1 MHTAHCGCSGAEAPG
16 FRDFPG
22 LLTAKENRNGSRRTL
37 PHQNHLLSCTILLS
51 PWNFQAVRLCGVNVL
66 PSHHRMSLSP
76 APPAQT
82 TPADLPRVLGASQAT
97 AIVVGTIIGSGIFLV
112 PSEMMRDAGSSALV
126 YLAWIVGGLLS
137 LFGAMTYAEL
147 GAMLPYAGGEY
158 VYLRGAYGDTTAF
171 LYMWTWFAVAK
182 PASIAAVTLGLART
196 LGVFPAFHW
205 LTAHVPGLPLLWS
218 QLFAIAVTWFMTGLN
233 YLGIKKA
240 GDFQLV
246 FTILKAVLI
255 LVVVGFCFASAAG
268 SFVNFT
274 TSLPHAPG
282 GFSGFMLAL
291 IATLWAY
298 DGWNDLTM
306 VAGEVRQ
313 PERNLPIA
321 LIGGLFIVGALFMA
335 TNAAIQYILPAAQI
349 AASERPAVAALS
361 VVAGP
366 GGAGFV
372 AAAMALSI
380 FVTLNGTVMSGARVP
395 FAAARD
401 RLFFAQFAHIHPR
414 FQSPST
420 SLIVQGSLSTILLL
434 FLSQF
439 QKQFELAVFAEWL
452 FYMLTTTT
460 VFFYR
465 RRRPDLA
472 RPYRVWGYP
481 VLPAIFVL
489 CAGFVLIWSFA
500 GNFKGSLLGTGLILL
515 GLPFL
520 WIVRRRYGASIPAD
534 LSHAPSSSD

>member
-1 MHTAHCGCSGAEAPG
+1 MS
-16 FRDFPG
+16 
-22 LLTAKENRNGSRRTL
+22 SVS
-37 PHQNHLLSCTILLS
+37 QS
-51 PWNFQAVRLCGVNVL
+51 PTPQ
-66 PSHHRMSLSP
+66 S
-76 APPAQT
+76 
-82 TPADLPRVLGASQAT
+82 PADLPRVLGASQAM
-97 AIVVGTIIGSGIFLV
+97 AVVVGTIIGSGIFLV
-112 PSEMMRDAGSSALV
+112 PREMMQDLGSSSLV
-126 YLAWIVGGLLS
+126 YLAWVVGGLLS

-182 PASIAAVTLGLART
+182 PASIAAVTSGLART

-205 LTAHVPGLPLLWS
+205 LSDPVAGMPLLWS
-218 QLFAIAVTWFMTGLN
+218 QVFAIGVTWFMTGLN

-246 FTILKAVLI
+246 FTVLKGVLI
-255 LVVVGFCFASAAG
+255 LIVAALCFASASG
-268 SFVNFT
+268 SWSNFST
-274 TSLPHAPG
+274 GLPGAIG
-282 GFSGFMLAL
+282 GLNGFMAAL

-306 VAGEVRQ
+306 VAGEVRK
-313 PERNLPIA
+313 PERSLPVA

-335 TNAAIQYILPAAQI
+335 TNAAIQYILPASQI

-366 GGAGFV
+366 RGAGFV

-401 RLFFAQFAHIHPR
+401 KLFFSQFAHIHPR
-414 FQSPST
+414 LQSPST
-420 SLIVQGSLSTILLL
+420 SLVVQGLLSTILLL

-439 QKQFELAVFAEWL
+439 QQHFELAVFAEWL
-452 FYMLTTTT
+452 FYMLTATT

-465 RRRPDLA
+465 RKYPDLA

-481 VLPAIFVL
+481 VLPAIFIVCAAAVL
-489 CAGFVLIWSFA
+489 VSSYASNLE
-500 GNFKGSLLGTGLILL
+500 GSLIGTVLILL
-515 GLPFL
+515 GLPVL
-520 WIVRRRYGASIPAD
+520 WLVRKLYGASIPITRE
-534 LSHAPSSSD
+534 HMH

>member
-1 MHTAHCGCSGAEAPG
+1 MS
-16 FRDFPG
+16 
-22 LLTAKENRNGSRRTL
+22 
-37 PHQNHLLSCTILLS
+37 QTI
-51 PWNFQAVRLCGVNVL
+51 
-66 PSHHRMSLSP
+66 P
-76 APPAQT
+76 APTNT
-82 TPADLPRVLGASQAT
+82 TPADQLRDLPRVLGASQAT

-112 PSEMMRDAGSSALV
+112 PTEMMRDTGSSTLV
-126 YLAWIVGGLLS
+126 YLAWITGGLLS

-158 VYLRGAYGDTTAF
+158 VYLRGAYGDIPSF

-182 PASIAAVTLGLART
+182 PASIAAVTSGLART
-196 LGVFPAFHW
+196 LGVFPAFHF
-205 LTAHVPGLPLLWS
+205 LSDHVAGTPIYWS
-218 QLFAIAVTWFMTGLN
+218 QIFAIAVTWLITGLN

-246 FTILKAVLI
+246 FTILKGVLI
-255 LVVVGFCFASAAG
+255 LIVAALCFASASG
-268 SFVNFT
+268 SFSNFA
-274 TSLPHAPG
+274 TSLPHAVG
-282 GFSGFMLAL
+282 GFGGFMLAL

-306 VAGEVRQ
+306 VAGEVRR
-313 PERNLPIA
+313 PERSLPIA

-335 TNAAIQYILPAAQI
+335 TNAAIQYILPASQI

-366 GGAGFV
+366 RGAGFV

-380 FVTLNGTVMSGARVP
+380 FVTLNGTIMSGARIP

-401 RLFFAQFAHIHPR
+401 RLFFRQFAYIHPR

-420 SLIVQGSLSTILLL
+420 SLVVQALLSTVLLL

-439 QKQFELAVFAEWL
+439 QQHFELAVFAEWL
-452 FYMLTTTT
+452 FYMLTATT
-460 VFFYR
+460 VFVYR
-465 RRRPDLA
+465 QRRPDLV

-481 VLPAIFVL
+481 VLPAVFVA
-489 CAGFVLIWSFA
+489 CAAAVLIWSYA
-500 GNFKGSLLGTGLILL
+500 GNLKGSLIGTILILL
-515 GLPFL
+515 GLPVMWL
-520 WIVRRRYGASIPAD
+520 MRKLYGPPIPQD
-534 LSHAPSSSD
+534 QSHIAR

>member
-1 MHTAHCGCSGAEAPG
+1 M
-16 FRDFPG
+16 
-22 LLTAKENRNGSRRTL
+22 LL
-37 PHQNHLLSCTILLS
+37 
-51 PWNFQAVRLCGVNVL
+51 
-66 PSHHRMSLSP
+66 SHHRMNPS
-76 APPAQT
+76 APVSSQKLP
-82 TPADLPRVLGASQAT
+82 PDLPRVLGASQAT

-112 PSEMMRDAGSSALV
+112 PTEMMRDTGSSALV
-126 YLAWIVGGLLS
+126 YLAWITGGLLS

-158 VYLRGAYGDTTAF
+158 VYLRGAYGDTPAF

-182 PASIAAVTLGLART
+182 PASIAAVTSGLART
-196 LGVFPAFHW
+196 LGVFTVFHF
-205 LTAHVPGLPLLWS
+205 LTEHVAGTPLLWS
-218 QLFAIAVTWFMTGLN
+218 QVFAISVTWLITGLN

-246 FTILKAVLI
+246 FTILKGILI
-255 LVVVGFCFASAAG
+255 LIVAGICFASVSG
-268 SFVNFT
+268 SFSNFS
-274 TSLPHAPG
+274 TSLPHAVG
-282 GFSGFMLAL
+282 GFGGFMLAL

-306 VAGEVRQ
+306 VAGEVRR
-313 PERNLPIA
+313 PERSLPIA

-349 AASERPAVAALS
+349 AATERPAVAALQ

-366 GGAGFV
+366 RGAGFV

-380 FVTLNGTVMSGARVP
+380 FVTLNGTIMSGARIP

-401 RLFFAQFAHIHPR
+401 RLFFRQFAHIHPR

-420 SLIVQGSLSTILLL
+420 SLVIQALLSTILLL

-439 QKQFELAVFAEWL
+439 QQHFELAVFAEWL

-460 VFFYR
+460 IFVYR
-465 RRRPDLA
+465 RKKPDLA

-481 VLPAIFVL
+481 ILPAIFVV
-489 CAGFVLIWSFA
+489 CACAVLVWSYA
-500 GNFKGSLLGTGLILL
+500 GNLKGSLIGTALILL
-515 GLPFL
+515 GLPVFYL
-520 WIVRRRYGASIPAD
+520 VRRRYG
-534 LSHAPSSSD
+534 PSVPQQ

>member
-1 MHTAHCGCSGAEAPG
+1 MSQTVSPQV
-16 FRDFPG
+16 
-22 LLTAKENRNGSRRTL
+22 
-37 PHQNHLLSCTILLS
+37 HQ
-51 PWNFQAVRLCGVNVL
+51 
-66 PSHHRMSLSP
+66 
-76 APPAQT
+76 
-82 TPADLPRVLGASQAT
+82 TPADLPRVLGASRAM

-112 PSEMMRDAGSSALV
+112 PREMMRDVGSSSLV

-158 VYLRGAYGDTTAF
+158 VYLRGAYGDTPAF

-182 PASIAAVTLGLART
+182 PASIAAVTSGLART

-205 LTAHVPGLPLLWS
+205 LGASLPGPFPLLWS
-218 QLFAIAVTWFMTGLN
+218 QVFAIAVTWFMTGLN

-246 FTILKAVLI
+246 FTVLKGILI
-255 LVVVGFCFASAAG
+255 LIVAALCFASATG
-268 SFVNFT
+268 SWANFT
-274 TSLPHAPG
+274 TSVPHAVG
-282 GFSGFMLAL
+282 GINGFMAAL

-306 VAGEVRQ
+306 VAGEVRR
-313 PERNLPIA
+313 PERSLPFA
-321 LIGGLFIVGALFMA
+321 LIGGLFVVGILFMA

-366 GGAGFV
+366 RGAGFV

-380 FVTLNGTVMSGARVP
+380 FVTLNGTVMSGARIP

-401 RLFFAQFAHIHPR
+401 RLFFPQFAHIHPR

-420 SLIVQGSLSTILLL
+420 SLVVQGLLSTVLLL

-439 QKQFELAVFAEWL
+439 QQHFELAVFAEWL
-452 FYMLTTTT
+452 FYMLTATT
-460 VFFYR
+460 VFVYR
-465 RRRPDLA
+465 RHHPEYA

-481 VLPAIFVL
+481 LLPAVFVV
-489 CAGFVLIWSFA
+489 CAAAVLVSSYA
-500 GNFKGSLLGTGLILL
+500 ANLEGSLLGTALILL
-515 GLPFL
+515 GLPVL
-520 WIVRRRYGASIPAD
+520 WLVRRRYGASRPANRD
-534 LSHAPSSSD
+534 R

>member
-1 MHTAHCGCSGAEAPG
+1 MSQP
-16 FRDFPG
+16 
-22 LLTAKENRNGSRRTL
+22 
-37 PHQNHLLSCTILLS
+37 
-51 PWNFQAVRLCGVNVL
+51 
-66 PSHHRMSLSP
+66 PS
-76 APPAQT
+76 AQT
-82 TPADLPRVLGASQAT
+82 QPVMADLPRMLGPSQAT

-112 PSEMMRDAGSSALV
+112 PREMMQDVGSSALV

-158 VYLRGAYGDTTAF
+158 VYLRGAYGDTPAF

-182 PASIAAVTLGLART
+182 PASIAAVTIGLART
-196 LGVFPAFHW
+196 LEFFPVFRALGTQAIGGP
-205 LTAHVPGLPLLWS
+205 VPLLWS
-218 QLFAIAVTWFMTGLN
+218 QIFAIAVTWLITGLN

-246 FTILKAVLI
+246 FTVLKGILI
-255 LVVVGFCFASAAG
+255 LIVAGLCFASASGAWA
-268 SFVNFT
+268 NFST
-274 TSLPHAPG
+274 TLPHAAGGMG
-282 GFSGFMLAL
+282 GFMAAL

-306 VAGEVRQ
+306 VAGEVKQ
-313 PERNLPIA
+313 PERSLPIA
-321 LIGGLFIVGALFMA
+321 LIGGLFIVGILFMA

-349 AASERPAVAALS
+349 AASERPAVAALN

-366 GGAGFV
+366 AGAGFV

-380 FVTLNGTVMSGARVP
+380 FVTLNGTIMSGARIP

-401 RLFFAQFAHIHPR
+401 RLFFRQFAHISPR

-420 SLIVQGSLSTILLL
+420 SLIVQGLLSTVLLL

-439 QKQFELAVFAEWL
+439 QQHFELAVFAEWL
-452 FYMLTTTT
+452 FYMLTATT
-460 VFFYR
+460 VFVYH

-472 RPYRVWGYP
+472 RPYKVWGYP
-481 VLPAIFVL
+481 LLPGLFVACAAAVLVSSYL
-489 CAGFVLIWSFA
+489 
-500 GNFKGSLLGTGLILL
+500 GNLKGSLMGTALILL
-515 GLPFL
+515 GLPVL
-520 WIVRRRYGASIPAD
+520 WLVRKMYGASTPTEEGH
-534 LSHAPSSSD
+534 SE

>member
-1 MHTAHCGCSGAEAPG
+1 
-16 FRDFPG
+16 
-22 LLTAKENRNGSRRTL
+22 
-37 PHQNHLLSCTILLS
+37 
-51 PWNFQAVRLCGVNVL
+51 
-66 PSHHRMSLSP
+66 MSSAP
-76 APPAQT
+76 APHVRA
-82 TPADLPRVLGASQAT
+82 TPGLPRVLGASQAT

-112 PSEMMRDAGSSALV
+112 PSEMMRDTGSSAMV

-147 GAMLPYAGGEY
+147 GSMLPYAGGEY
-158 VYLRGAYGDTTAF
+158 VYLRCAYGDTTAF

-182 PASIAAVTLGLART
+182 PASIAAVTSGLART
-196 LGVFPAFHW
+196 LGVFPAFHFLSTPVTW
-205 LTAHVPGLPLLWS
+205 LPFLLWS
-218 QLFAIAVTWFMTGLN
+218 QVFAIAVTWFITGLN

-246 FTILKAVLI
+246 FTILKGVLI
-255 LVVVGFCFASAAG
+255 LIVVGICFGVGPGTWA
-268 SFVNFT
+268 NFAT
-274 TSLPHAPG
+274 GLPHAVG

-313 PERNLPIA
+313 PERSLPIA

-366 GGAGFV
+366 AGAGFV
-372 AAAMALSI
+372 AAAMAISI
-380 FVTLNGTVMSGARVP
+380 FVTLNGTIMSGARVP
-395 FAAARD
+395 YAAARD
-401 RLFFAQFAHIHPR
+401 KLFFRAFANVHPR

-420 SLIVQGSLSTILLL
+420 SLVVQGLLSTVLLL

-439 QKQFELAVFAEWL
+439 QQHFELAVFAEWL

-460 VFFYR
+460 VFYYR
-465 RRRPDLA
+465 RKRPDLP

-481 VLPAIFVL
+481 VLPAVFVV
-489 CAGFVLIWSFA
+489 CAAAVLVWSYA
-500 GNFKGSLLGTGLILL
+500 ENWRGSILGTALILL
-515 GLPFL
+515 GLPVL
-520 WIVRRRYGASIPAD
+520 WFIRRRYGAS
-534 LSHAPSSSD
+534 APLETAQPEA

>member
-1 MHTAHCGCSGAEAPG
+1 
-16 FRDFPG
+16 
-22 LLTAKENRNGSRRTL
+22 
-37 PHQNHLLSCTILLS
+37 
-51 PWNFQAVRLCGVNVL
+51 VL
-66 PSHHRMSLSP
+66 PSHHGMSQTVSP
-76 APPAQT
+76 QVK

-112 PSEMMRDAGSSALV
+112 PREMMHDVGSSSLV

-158 VYLRGAYGDTTAF
+158 VYLRGVYGDTTAF

-182 PASIAAVTLGLART
+182 PASIAAVTSGLART
-196 LGVFPAFHW
+196 LGVFPALHW
-205 LTAHVPGLPLLWS
+205 LSADVPGLPLLWS
-218 QLFAIAVTWFMTGLN
+218 QVFAIAVTWFMTGLN

-246 FTILKAVLI
+246 FTVLKGVLI
-255 LVVVGFCFASAAG
+255 LIVAAVCFASAG
-268 SFVNFT
+268 SWSNFGT
-274 TSLPHAPG
+274 GVPDAVG
-282 GFSGFMLAL
+282 GFKGFMAAL

-306 VAGEVRQ
+306 VAGEVRR
-313 PERNLPIA
+313 PERSLPVA
-321 LIGGLFIVGALFMA
+321 LIGGLFIVGGLFMA
-335 TNAAIQYILPAAQI
+335 TNAAIQYILPAASI

-361 VVAGP
+361 VASGP
-366 GGAGFV
+366 RAAGFV

-380 FVTLNGTVMSGARVP
+380 FVTLNGTVMSGARIP

-401 RLFFAQFAHIHPR
+401 RLFFSQFAHIHPR

-420 SLIVQGSLSTILLL
+420 SLVVQGLLSTVLLL

-439 QKQFELAVFAEWL
+439 QDHFELAVFAEWL
-452 FYMLTTTT
+452 FYLLTATT
-460 VFFYR
+460 VFVYR
-465 RRRPDLA
+465 RRHPDYA

-481 VLPAIFVL
+481 VLPSVFVIS
-489 CAGFVLIWSFA
+489 AAVVLVSSFA
-500 GNFKGSLLGTGLILL
+500 DNWKDSLVATGIILL
-515 GLPFL
+515 GLPVL
-520 WIVRRRYGASIPAD
+520 WLVRQKYGASAETAAGVASRP
-534 LSHAPSSSD
+534 